1 MLQLFMPPKKKRRIR
16 EHPHVDQWM
25 AISTLSQDIARITK
39 NQQQYIALLL
49 QISELT
55 QHNQNIPDNPWTGE
69 HVDFKDVTDYI
80 LSWLDDFDVNQL
92 ECKQQRDNA
101 LIDLKKSDISDDN
114 ALKMLAAALTEAEIN
129 LKMMDNFAVKWKK
142 IVRYEK
148 GSLREHTEKWLKR
161 WLKQWESSNTTKS
174 QRLLKFQEALILVS
188 QESRMNS
195 NNPNM

>member
-1 MLQLFMPPKKKRRIR
+1 MPPKKKRRIR

-148 GSLREHTEKWLKR
+148 GS
-161 WLKQWESSNTTKS
+161 
-174 QRLLKFQEALILVS
+174 
-188 QESRMNS
+188 
-195 NNPNM
+195 

>member
-1 MLQLFMPPKKKRRIR
+1 MPPKKKRRIR

>member
-1 MLQLFMPPKKKRRIR
+1 MPPKKKRRIR
-16 EHPHVDQWM
+16 EHPHVEQWM

-39 NQQQYIALLL
+39 KQQQYIALLL

-69 HVDFKDVTDYI
+69 HIDFKDVTDYI

-161 WLKQWESSNTTKS
+161 WLKLWESTNTTKS
-174 QRLLKFQEALILVS
+174 QRLSKFQEVLILVS
-188 QESRMNS
+188 QESVMNS